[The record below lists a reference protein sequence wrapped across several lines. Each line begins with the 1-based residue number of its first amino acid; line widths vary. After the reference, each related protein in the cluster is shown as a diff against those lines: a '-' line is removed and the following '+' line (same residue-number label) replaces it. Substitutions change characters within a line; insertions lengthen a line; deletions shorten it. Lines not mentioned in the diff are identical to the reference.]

1 MQRPFAGA
9 RVHVSQPAACRMFT
23 HGVAKRNEN
32 ASRSAVFCQYRDGE
46 GGANAYSLCMVQVIS
61 WLEPG
66 NGITGT
72 VGDAESMEAPAT
84 RVALVNASDIAPLTA
99 KVYIFPVGTVMP

>member
-1 MQRPFAGA
+1 
-9 RVHVSQPAACRMFT
+9 
-23 HGVAKRNEN
+23 
-32 ASRSAVFCQYRDGE
+32 
-46 GGANAYSLCMVQVIS
+46 MVQVIS

-84 RVALVNASDIAPLTA
+84 RVALVNASDIAPFTA
-99 KVYIFPVGTVMP
+99 KVYIFPVGIVMP